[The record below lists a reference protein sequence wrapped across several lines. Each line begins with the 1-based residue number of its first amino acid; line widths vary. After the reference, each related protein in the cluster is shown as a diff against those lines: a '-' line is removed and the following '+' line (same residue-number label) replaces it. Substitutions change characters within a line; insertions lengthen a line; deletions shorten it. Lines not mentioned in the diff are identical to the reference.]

1 MADKGSGWGRLTL
14 TAATALALGQ
24 GFLGLITAVLEDA
37 GSWGDGVGHLLG
49 LPLAGAIF
57 VVIMARELRPTRGRR
72 ILWLASTAI
81 LATVAYIAGYAFVGP
96 PVDFAAAIAVT
107 GMLLGA
113 LEAGELRSRKAEGGP
128 ACVAT
133 AVGGYLLGG
142 VAGVAVAVVIAPHLP
157 DGVLWYAMLTAIL
170 GVVAGAVGGAANG
183 IALGRYWW
191 TARIRVAAATT

>member
-1 MADKGSGWGRLTL
+1 MEDNERTWGRLTL
-14 TAATALALGQ
+14 TAAVALALGQ
-24 GFLGLITAVLEDA
+24 GFLGLFTAALEDA

-57 VVIMARELRPTRGRR
+57 AGIMARELRPARR
-72 ILWLASTAI
+72 RTIWWLVSTAI
-81 LATVAYIAGYAFVGP
+81 LSTVAYIAGFVFAGP

-107 GMLLGA
+107 GMIMGA
-113 LEAGELRSRKAEGGP
+113 VQAGELRSRNCEGGT
-128 ACVAT
+128 ACAAS

-142 VAGVAVAVVIAPHLP
+142 VAGVAAAVAIAPQLP

-191 TARIRVAAATT
+191 TPRIRVAAATT

>member
-1 MADKGSGWGRLTL
+1 MEDNERTWGRLTL
-14 TAATALALGQ
+14 AAAVALALGQ
-24 GFLGLITAVLEDA
+24 GFLGLFTAALEDA

-49 LPLAGAIF
+49 LPIAGAIF
-57 VVIMARELRPTRGRR
+57 VGIMARELRPTRRR
-72 ILWLASTAI
+72 MVWWLVSTAI
-81 LATVAYIAGYAFVGP
+81 MSTVAYVGGYAFVGP

-107 GMLLGA
+107 GMVLGA
-113 LEAGELRSRKAEGGP
+113 VEAGALRSRNAEGGT
-128 ACVAT
+128 ACAAS

-157 DGVLWYAMLTAIL
+157 DGVLWYAVLTAIL

-191 TARIRVAAATT
+191 TPRIRVAAATT

>member
-1 MADKGSGWGRLTL
+1 MEDKASSWARLTL

-24 GFLGLITAVLEDA
+24 GFLGLFTSALEDA
-37 GSWGDGVGHLLG
+37 GSWGDGVGHALG

-57 VVIMARELRPTRGRR
+57 VGVMAREVRPAGRR
-72 ILWLASTAI
+72 SMWWLASTAI
-81 LATVAYIAGYAFVGP
+81 LSTVAYIAGYAFVGP

-107 GMLLGA
+107 GMVLGA
-113 LEAGELRSRKAEGGP
+113 VEAGELRSRNAEGGP
-128 ACVAT
+128 ACAAT
-133 AVGGYLLGG
+133 AVGGYLAGG
-142 VAGVAVAVVIAPHLP
+142 VVGVAVAVVIAPHLP

-191 TARIRVAAATT
+191 TPRIRVAAATT